1 MLPLFGDAK
10 DVYSTLTSE
19 KVVDAD
25 LYIVP
30 ATEAYKNGAN
40 GEFISSPRIDNLT
53 SVYTSLLA
61 LCECSPKN
69 IALACCFD
77 NEEIGSETKQGAN
90 SALLERVLR
99 KITRALNKTEDDFV
113 SACENG
119 FILSIDNAHAIHPAF
134 PEKWIPN
141 RECISTKAS

>member
-1 MLPLFGDAK
+1 M
-10 DVYSTLTSE
+10 YSTLTSE